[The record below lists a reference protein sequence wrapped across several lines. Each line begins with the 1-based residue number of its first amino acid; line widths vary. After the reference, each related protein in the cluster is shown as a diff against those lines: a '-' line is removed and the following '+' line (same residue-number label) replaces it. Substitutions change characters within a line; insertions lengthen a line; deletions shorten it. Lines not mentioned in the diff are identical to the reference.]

1 MADDRAAENR
11 NEIGGGSQHGPVL
24 QGRDF
29 FGVSIQ
35 SVTPAPVA
43 LTQLPPRAAGFT
55 GRDAELAMMRS
66 LLDPAEA
73 TGPVLVWAVAGLAG
87 VGKTTLAIQAGH
99 SARECGWFGGG
110 VLCIDL
116 HGYDDKP
123 VEPMQALDA
132 MLRALGIPDEHI
144 PPSVDS
150 RTALYRSEL
159 AKISK
164 PVLVIADNVSSET
177 QVRPLLPSF
186 GPHQVI
192 ITSRHTLGGLD
203 ARLMDVSVLSEAD
216 SRALL
221 DKALRAARPTDNR
234 ISKNPEAAARL
245 AECCGGLPLALQIVA
260 AILKADPAR
269 HISGL
274 ADELTIVHKR
284 LNHLKYDDGGGA
296 SAPSVK
302 AAFELSYR
310 RLSEEAAM
318 VFRIIPLNP
327 GPEISTAAVAALAR
341 LDVNRAGRV
350 LAELSQAHL
359 IETTPGIVDR
369 WQMHDL
375 VRLYAAGLADVYM
388 DAEAR
393 EEARDRL
400 FAYYV
405 AISADAVRRVR
416 TLGRAKEPSVF
427 AGSGEALTWLDVERP
442 NLAAVLR
449 MAAATGRESVVLRL
463 RSTLVEVSQP
473 SSDDLLATLAL
484 FLATA
489 RDLGDRQGE
498 GIALGNLGVLLQDV
512 RRFEEAIDAFQSA
525 AAIFRETSNLHGEGA
540 ALTNLGLA
548 LQGLRKFEEAVSAH
562 QASAVI
568 FQETGNKRGEGM
580 ALNSLGAALQEQKR
594 FEEAIAAYRQSAAIF
609 RNTSDPYREGMALD
623 NLGLGLKCLGR
634 LEEAIIAHKDAAALF
649 ERAGDRNEE
658 SRALRNLQEI
668 KPSELDRRS
677 PIPLTNVN
685 TQ

>member
-1 MADDRAAENR
+1 MVDDRAAENR
-11 NEIGGGSQHGPVL
+11 NEIGGGSQRGPVL

-35 SVTPAPVA
+35 SVTPAPIA
-43 LTQLPPRAAGFT
+43 LTQLPPRAVGFT
-55 GRDAELAMMRS
+55 GRDAELAIMRS
-66 LLDPAEA
+66 LLDPAKGI
-73 TGPVLVWAVAGLAG
+73 GPVLVWAVAGLAG
-87 VGKTTLAIQAGH
+87 VGKTTLAIEAGH

-110 VLCIDL
+110 VLFIDL

-132 MLRALGIPDEHI
+132 MLRALGITPEHI

-150 RTALYRSEL
+150 RAALYRSEL

-164 PVLVIADNVSSET
+164 PVLVIVDNASSET
-177 QVRPLLPSF
+177 QVRPLLPSSR
-186 GPHQVI
+186 PHKVV

-203 ARLMDVSVLSEAD
+203 ARLMDVNVLNEAE
-216 SRALL
+216 SRTLL

-234 ISKNPEAAARL
+234 IGESPEAAAKL
-245 AECCGGLPLALQIVA
+245 ANCCGGLPLALQIVA
-260 AILKADPAR
+260 ATLKADPGR
-269 HISGL
+269 YISDL
-274 ADELTIVHKR
+274 ADEFTIVRER
-284 LNHLKYDDGGGA
+284 LSHLKYDDGGGG

-341 LDVNRAGRV
+341 LDVSRARHV

-375 VRLYAAGLADVYM
+375 VRLYAVGLADAHM
-388 DAEAR
+388 DAETR

-405 AISADAVRRVR
+405 AVSADAVRRVR
-416 TLGRAKEPSVF
+416 TLGRMKESSVF

-442 NLAAVLR
+442 NLAAVLK

-463 RSTLVEVSQP
+463 RSTLVKVSQP
-473 SSDDLLATLAL
+473 SIDDLLTTLAL
-484 FLATA
+484 SLTTA
-489 RDLGDRQGE
+489 RDFRDRQGE
-498 GIALGNLGVLLQDV
+498 GVALGNLGVLLQDT
-512 RRFEEAIDAFQSA
+512 RRFEDAIDALQSA
-525 AAIFRETSNLHGEGA
+525 AAIFREIGNRYGEGA
-540 ALTNLGLA
+540 ALTNLGSA
-548 LQGLRKFEEAVSAH
+548 LQGLRKFEEAASAH

-568 FQETGNKRGEGM
+568 FRETGNIRGEGM
-580 ALNSLGAALQEQKR
+580 ALNSLGAALQGQER
-594 FEEAIAAYRQSAAIF
+594 FEEAIAAYRQSASIF
-609 RNTSDPYREGMALD
+609 RNMSDPYREGVALN
-623 NLGLGLKCLGR
+623 NLGVTLKCSGR
-634 LEEAIIAHKDAAALF
+634 LEEAIIAHKDAAELF

-658 SRALRNLQEI
+658 SRALRNLQEVRS
-668 KPSELDRRS
+668 PELDRRS
-677 PIPLTNVN
+677 PIPLINVDA
-685 TQ
+685 Q